1 MDASMCVCL
10 APRGDV
16 AGAPVAPSPTP
27 APRIPHARPANRS
40 VPARHMGHL
49 RCRAASETEGP
60 PPSCRTCMHGALN
73 AWRASVWQRRVCS
86 CSLEVSMCIHAPL
99 WQPAAACWS
108 EHTCARPWP
117 SCMCSC
123 STATHPTT
131 TPRTAT
137 VACRATQ
144 DQAIRPCIA
153 AMQVSA
159 MPTSLT
165 GETERS
171 LAAPPPTPP
180 PISHEGPANRS
191 VHAQRRGR
199 RLRSCMHAVNT
210 PRGSATELQ
219 N

>member
-40 VPARHMGHL
+40 VPAPHMGRL
-49 RCRAASETEGP
+49 RCCAASETEGP

-99 WQPAAACWS
+99 WQPVAKFP
-108 EHTCARPWP
+108 CAYMHLCG
-117 SCMCSC
+117 SLLLHAGLSIHVH
-123 STATHPTT
+123 AHGQ
-131 TPRTAT
+131 
-137 VACRATQ
+137 VAC
-144 DQAIRPCIA
+144 
-153 AMQVSA
+153 V
-159 MPTSLT
+159 
-165 GETERS
+165 

-180 PISHEGPANRS
+180 PPLPQPRVARAASRS
-191 VHAQRRGR
+191 SLAPPSGVR
-199 RLRSCMHAVNT
+199 
-210 PRGSATELQ
+210 
-219 N
+219 